1 MIPTLFEKIKIFF
14 PSQYLKNGMSGNNQ
28 TWHGIASSSKVSSY
42 RKRMISD
49 QKCSLY
55 WRFFANWE
63 RVRIPRPPSIMISK
77 LQYIIVYWYMW
88 SYNKGRSLQ
97 IWGTWISK
105 NHPHV
110 GKAFSIDRHDSIG
123 YMSLQFTS
131 RTSTRVR
138 SVGNR
143 QVLNLD
149 TCWYIF

>member
-14 PSQYLKNGMSGNNQ
+14 PGQYLKNGMSGKNQ
-28 TWHGIASSSKVSSY
+28 TWPGVASSSKVPSY
-42 RKRMISD
+42 RKRMIAD

-88 SYNKGRSLQ
+88 SYNKGRPLQ

-110 GKAFSIDRHDSIG
+110 WEAFSIDRHGSKSNISDNMVISVSIR
-123 YMSLQFTS
+123 SLNYETFIYQ
-131 RTSTRVR
+131 STY
-138 SVGNR
+138 
-143 QVLNLD
+143 
-149 TCWYIF
+149 WHE